1 MRRALRWLFGGAIL
15 ILMALGLG
23 TLVPR
28 PLFDQAT
35 QAETEPGEPAHT
47 VLILSSAIHTDI
59 ALPLTAEI
67 AERFGFMAE
76 HGLDPAMDGA
86 AYVVAGWGGRS
97 FYIETPTWA
106 DLKPGPVF
114 KALTIDRSVMH
125 MALIGP
131 VDPFHPDVIA
141 FDLDAE
147 AFERLVDAV
156 YASFEASDETGPVLI
171 AGAQYGK
178 FDRFYEARGVFNA
191 VAGCNLW
198 TARMLRAAGLR
209 VGWWTPLP
217 PMLDASVRLHN
228 SGRIY

>member
-1 MRRALRWLFGGAIL
+1 
-15 ILMALGLG
+15 
-23 TLVPR
+23 
-28 PLFDQAT
+28 
-35 QAETEPGEPAHT
+35 
-47 VLILSSAIHTDI
+47 
-59 ALPLTAEI
+59 
-67 AERFGFMAE
+67 
-76 HGLDPAMDGA
+76 
-86 AYVVAGWGGRS
+86 
-97 FYIETPTWA
+97 
-106 DLKPGPVF
+106 
-114 KALTIDRSVMH
+114 MH